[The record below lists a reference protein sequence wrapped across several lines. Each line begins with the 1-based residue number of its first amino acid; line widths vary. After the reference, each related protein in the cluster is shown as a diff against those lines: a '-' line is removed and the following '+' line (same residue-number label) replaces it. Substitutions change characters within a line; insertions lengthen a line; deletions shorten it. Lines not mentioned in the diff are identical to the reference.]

1 MTFKQVTLAHTTTVG
16 TFVIVSLP
24 GVSKEDF
31 VNTLRQALSAATP
44 TSSQRD
50 TNPVSQELLTD
61 ETQVDVNTCLWS
73 LRFNGIHAP
82 DVVRTK
88 CRASYDDVR
97 ETLEGVGTRVSFRLE
112 TLEGAWE
119 VD

>member
-1 MTFKQVTLAHTTTVG
+1 MAFNQVTLGHTTTVG

-24 GVSKEDF
+24 GTTKEDF
-31 VNTLRQALSAATP
+31 VNTLRHALSAATP
-44 TSSQRD
+44 TSSDRV

-61 ETQVDVNTCLWS
+61 ETQADVNICLWS
-73 LRFNGIHAP
+73 LKFVGIHAP
-82 DVVRTK
+82 DDVRTK
-88 CRASYDDVR
+88 CQAIYEGVR
-97 ETLEGVGTRVSFRLE
+97 DTLEGVGTRVSFRLE